1 MFDIFKR
8 KQKPYHITIPINN
21 FQKNKKLANKIIFSK
36 HLSKIFKY
44 IKYQAKYKRKFYP
57 NSLSIKQILFKKF
70 LIYNIYSRVIK

>member
-36 HLSKIFKY
+36 HLSKNFKY
-44 IKYQAKYKRKFYP
+44 IKYQELNINKI
-57 NSLSIKQILFKKF
+57 LS
-70 LIYNIYSRVIK
+70 